1 MADSARDN
9 KSGKQPN
16 QFKVAII
23 TVMAATIAAAGGHFY
38 ALYADV
44 IRETEESVK
53 SILLLHWADE
63 FGIGLI
69 RMFNEQRYHTIGI
82 SFLSLF
88 LIVALILFFFNRKL
102 SHEVAVQTLF
112 LLQEVKEH
120 RQTEEALLESN
131 NSIRQLLETT
141 DQGIYGIDMKGVCTF
156 INRAGLQ
163 TLGYKH
169 DECIG
174 RNMHDLIHHSH
185 SSGLPYPIEECPVFC
200 VKSTGVGYRIDET
213 VLWRKDRT
221 SFPAEYSSY
230 PILENG
236 NIRGAV
242 VTFTDI
248 SRRMQAEDEKE
259 KLKHQLLEAQK
270 MESVG
275 RLAGGVAHD
284 FNNLLSV
291 IIGYSELGLLR
302 AGESHPLHSALLE
315 IRKAA
320 ERSADLTRQLLA
332 FARKQPTIPKV
343 LDLNESTSG
352 MLKMLQRLIGEDI
365 DLAWKPASGLWQVK
379 LDPSQF
385 DQILANLCVNARD
398 AIKGTGKITIETEN
412 CSIDKTH
419 SAAHVDF
426 IAGEFV
432 RLAVSDNGSGIDKE
446 TLLHIFEPFYTTKE
460 LGKGTGLGLATVYG
474 VVKQNGGFINVHSE
488 PGYGTTF
495 SIYLPRYTGSYEQ
508 TYVEV
513 TTMAVARGD
522 ETILLVEDELAILN
536 MASMMLEEQGYTI
549 LKASTPREA
558 VEQVEKFNG
567 TIHLLITDVIMPEMN
582 GRALADKLQS
592 LYPEMKCLFLSGY
605 TADVISRHGV
615 LGEEMHFIQK
625 PFSRSDIAA
634 KVREM
639 LDDR

>member
-1 MADSARDN
+1 MADSERDHA
-9 KSGKQPN
+9 SGKQRN
-16 QFKVAII
+16 TLKVSII
-23 TVMAATIAAAGGHFY
+23 TVMAATIAAAGGHY
-38 ALYADV
+38 YSLYADV

-88 LIVALILFFFNRKL
+88 LTAALILFFFNRKL

-112 LLQEVKEH
+112 LLKEVKEH
-120 RQTEEALLESN
+120 RQTEEALLKSN

-141 DQGIYGIDMKGVCTF
+141 DQGIYGIDINGVCTF

-163 TLGYKH
+163 TLGYKR

-185 SSGLPYPIEECPVFC
+185 SNGLPYPVEECPVFC

-230 PILENG
+230 PILEYG
-236 NIRGAV
+236 NVCGAV

-302 AGESHPLHSALLE
+302 INESHPLRSALLE
-315 IRKAA
+315 IRSAA

-332 FARKQPTIPKV
+332 FARQQPTVPKI
-343 LDLNESTSG
+343 LDLNESTTG
-352 MLKMLQRLIGEDI
+352 MIKMLQRLIGEAI
-365 DLAWKPASGLWQVK
+365 DLAWKPASGLWRVK

-398 AIKGTGKITIETEN
+398 AIKDTGNITIETEN
-412 CSIDKTH
+412 CSIDASH
-419 SAAHVDF
+419 SAAQIDF

-432 RLAVSDNGSGIDKE
+432 RLTVSDNGSGIDKE

-460 LGKGTGLGLATVYG
+460 PGKGTGLGLATVYG
-474 VVKQNGGFINVHSE
+474 VVKQNSGFINVQSE

-495 SIYLPRYTGSYEQ
+495 SIYLPRYTGSCDQ
-508 TYVEV
+508 DCAEV
-513 TTMAVARGD
+513 ATKEIARGD

-536 MASMMLEEQGYTI
+536 MASMMLEEQGYTV
-549 LKASTPREA
+549 LKAITPGESF
-558 VEQVEKFNG
+558 EQVEKYNG
-567 TIHLLITDVIMPEMN
+567 TIHMLITDVIMPEMN
-582 GRALADKLQS
+582 GRALADKLQT
-592 LYPEMKCLFLSGY
+592 LYPEMKCLFVSGY

-615 LGEEMHFIQK
+615 LGEDVHFIQK
-625 PFSRSDIAA
+625 PFLRSDIAA
-634 KVREM
+634 KVREI
-639 LDDR
+639 LDDC